1 MGHPSTLS
9 NNQFGGQTDFFGMDE
24 TLSRLGEDQS
34 TSQEKWNNVYRNL
47 MKKRQSEEV
56 WRKNLISIEQKKSKR
71 F

>member
-1 MGHPSTLS
+1 
-9 NNQFGGQTDFFGMDE
+9 MDE